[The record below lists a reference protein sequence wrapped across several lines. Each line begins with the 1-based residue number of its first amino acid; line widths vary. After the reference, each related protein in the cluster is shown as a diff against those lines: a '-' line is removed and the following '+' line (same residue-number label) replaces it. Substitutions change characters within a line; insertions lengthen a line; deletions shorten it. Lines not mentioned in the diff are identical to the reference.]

1 MEAFAKKISD
11 FFNGFSTNGVS
22 YVMEFIFFAV
32 LFYYVF
38 KVLQSNKNFKFIVV
52 FLVAVVW
59 CGFSFSLS
67 ENIQSQFLL
76 IVIIMLSILVFT
88 MYNTEI
94 KRVLLDTMVK
104 GKNDRPKVSASG
116 VDVIIDEMI
125 RAIQNMSKNN
135 VGALIVLSNENL
147 PEGIIE
153 SGTIVNAEITS
164 QMIEAVF

>member
-1 MEAFAKKISD
+1 MNWEAFAKKISD

-76 IVIIMLSILVFT
+76 IV
-88 MYNTEI
+88 
-94 KRVLLDTMVK
+94 K
-104 GKNDRPKVSASG
+104 
-116 VDVIIDEMI
+116 
-125 RAIQNMSKNN
+125 
-135 VGALIVLSNENL
+135 
-147 PEGIIE
+147 
-153 SGTIVNAEITS
+153 
-164 QMIEAVF
+164 